1 MKAAIQ
7 ASSGGAKTKR
17 RTKKT
22 NIKARTKTK
31 VDKPDYGRRIVQAL
45 RQISQ
50 CMDMNS
56 RYLHVFAQT
65 TMPQLACLEELLSNG
80 NLTISA
86 LAKKLYLSSGAI
98 VGIIDRLEEKDMV
111 KRVRSATDRRAVFV
125 EITRKGSE
133 FVKDNPHILHNR
145 LKKTLDKYS
154 DAEQILMANAVEMVL
169 GVLRESNARVNPVDW
184 DLSF

>member
-7 ASSGGAKTKR
+7 ASSGEAKTRR

-22 NIKARTKTK
+22 KTKTK
-31 VDKPDYGRRIVQAL
+31 IDKPDYGRRIVQAL

-125 EITRKGSE
+125 EITRKGRE

-145 LKKTLDKYS
+145 LKNTLDKYS
-154 DAEQILMANAVEMVL
+154 DAEQILMANAIEMVL